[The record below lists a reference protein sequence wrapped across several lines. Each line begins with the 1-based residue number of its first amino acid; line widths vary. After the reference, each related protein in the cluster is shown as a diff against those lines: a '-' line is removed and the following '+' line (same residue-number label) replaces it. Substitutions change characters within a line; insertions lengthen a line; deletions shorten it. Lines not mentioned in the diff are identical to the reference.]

1 MFHPPAPD
9 FTRIPAPLD
18 TVEIRMT
25 DGAPITLRRHGNPS
39 GPRIVLSH
47 GNGLAADLYYPLWSL
62 LTDRFDLI
70 VYDCRS
76 HGWNPVWERGTHNFN
91 TFVSDS
97 RNIAEAIDACFGEQP
112 RIGVFHSAS
121 ALTALLHQQ
130 QDEDG
135 FAALVLFDPPICQQG
150 RLPENLV
157 DFGER
162 MGERTRQRKER
173 FESRDELTESVS
185 RSRAFQRIHPAALEL
200 FGQTTLRPSL
210 SGEYELCCPA
220 EYEAQIY
227 EYLFGWAM
235 RMYQDLERDS
245 LSCPV
250 KAIGSDPTIPY
261 SFMPSMDLST
271 LTMMNYDFIPESTH
285 FLPLEFPEEC
295 VALTVEFLEEHGL
308 A

>member
-1 MFHPPAPD
+1 MSHRKNP
-9 FTRIPAPLD
+9 IPTPLD
-18 TVEIRMT
+18 TAEIRMA

-62 LTDRFDLI
+62 LADRFDLI
-70 VYDCRS
+70 IYDCRS
-76 HGWNPVWERGTHNFN
+76 HGWNPAWELRTHNFH

-97 RNIAEAIDACFGEQP
+97 RNIAGAIDARFGEKL

-130 QDEDG
+130 QDEAG
-135 FAALVLFDPPICQQG
+135 FAALVLFDAPICPPG
-150 RLPENLV
+150 RGPEDLPHTL
-157 DFGER
+157 DTLA
-162 MGERTRQRKER
+162 ERTRQRKDR
-173 FESRDELTESVS
+173 FESRDELTESIR
-185 RSRAFQRIHPAALEL
+185 RSRVFQRIRPGVPEL

-210 SGEYELCCPA
+210 LGGYELCCPA
-220 EYEAQIY
+220 EHEAQIY

-235 RMYQDLERDS
+235 RMYDELDHNN

-250 KAIGSDPTIPY
+250 KAIGADPTLPY
-261 SFMPSMDLST
+261 SFMPAMDLSG
-271 LTMMNYDFIPESTH
+271 LIMMNYDFIPESTH

-295 VALTVEFLEEHGL
+295 AAMAVEFLEEHGL